1 MTAKEY
7 LEEYRS
13 LVRKRKLITKRIEDI
28 DNEIISIGGVNYG
41 DKVKSSPKND
51 PIGEVVIQL
60 VNKKASLG
68 LSIIGIKAK
77 EAIYE
82 KQIMKMQETDEKY
95 FEILVYRYMFGYDWK
110 EICDTMQKGRSQ
122 VNVFHGEALKIF
134 DEMWQISKSDKIGQ
148 NRTKLDNKKDSPE
161 QTERAFLKEDISI

>member
-7 LEEYRS
+7 LEDYRS
-13 LVRKRKLITKRIEDI
+13 LVRKRKLIAKRIEDI

-60 VNKKASLG
+60 TNKKASLG
-68 LSIIGIKAK
+68 LTIMGIKAK

-82 KQIMKMQETDEKY
+82 RQIMKMQETEEKY
-95 FEILVYRYMFGYDWK
+95 FEILVYRYMFGYEWK
-110 EICDTMQKGRSQ
+110 EICDTMQKCRSQ

-134 DEMWQISKSDKIGQ
+134 DEMWEISKSDKNGH
-148 NRTKLDNKKDSPE
+148 NRTK
-161 QTERAFLKEDISI
+161 TDIDGHGKA